1 MARTSKV
8 KIRER
13 NKTMA
18 TFFNR
23 ATLTYG
29 TNSITSNTVSGE
41 ILQTLT
47 ATKTAS
53 NENYALGDVITYAVA
68 LVNSGATNLTGLTLT
83 DDLGEFAISDKLSVT
98 PLDYVLGSLLYY
110 VNGVLQPTPPIIT
123 ASPLSF
129 SGISIPAGGDA
140 VIIYNAV
147 PNEYA
152 PLTAGSAITN
162 TVTVSGNSALGDIT
176 AEETISVANAPLLSI
191 LKSLSP
197 ETVAENGTV
206 TYTLLIENRG
216 NAPVTSD
223 LVVSDIFDPILEN
236 ITVTYNGAVWS
247 EGVNYTYD
255 EATGIFASLPGAITL
270 PAATYVTDPTT
281 GIVSVIPGSSVIRV
295 TGTI

>member
-29 TNSITSNTVSGE
+29 TNSISSNTVSGE

-110 VNGVLQPTPPIIT
+110 VGGVLQSTPPIIT

-152 PLTAGSAITN
+152 PLTTGSEITN
-162 TVTVSGNSALGDIT
+162 TVTISGNSALGDIT

-197 ETVAENGTV
+197 ETVTENGTV

-216 NAPVTSD
+216 NAPVTSG
-223 LVVSDIFDPILEN
+223 LVVSDVFDPILEN

>member
-1 MARTSKV
+1 
-8 KIRER
+8 
-13 NKTMA
+13 MA

-53 NENYALGDVITYAVA
+53 NDSYALGDVITYAVA

-83 DDLGEFAISDKLSVT
+83 DDLGEFSISENLSVT

-147 PNEYA
+147 PNEFA
-152 PLTAGSAITN
+152 PLTAGSEITN

-197 ETVAENGTV
+197 ETVTENGTV

-223 LVVSDIFDPILEN
+223 LIVSDVFDPILEN
-236 ITVTYNGAVWS
+236 ITVTYNGSVWS

-255 EATGIFASLPGAITL
+255 EATGVFSSLPGAITL

-281 GIVSVIPGSSVIRV
+281 GIVSVIPGSAVIRV